1 MVASGDDISTY
12 FDLLSLLS
20 IAAFVGCFFQF
31 SDAPPTP
38 PSGSA
43 RIMRGTL
50 EVNIGLVYGMDYVR
64 QSIPMGGLRTRSVRR
79 AAKEVSSS
87 DQARN
92 SSS

>member
-1 MVASGDDISTY
+1 
-12 FDLLSLLS
+12 
-20 IAAFVGCFFQF
+20 
-31 SDAPPTP
+31 
-38 PSGSA
+38 
-43 RIMRGTL
+43 MRGAL

-92 SSS
+92 LSS